1 MSPSFRPRRASRAA
15 TALVTL
21 LVTSLAAP
29 AAFADGS
36 GTPQIS
42 DSFSGNS
49 INTSTWWYGTNAPNA
64 VAISQAE
71 GHVTVSVSG
80 HAPSD
85 FNASL
90 GTRCRAHG
98 DFDARVAFDFTAWPV
113 FDGVWVALMAFD
125 GQNLLGNVYRAS
137 GSWGDSSGV
146 WGPTFGG
153 TAVPAAGT
161 HGVMRLVRQ
170 GATMTG
176 YYLVG
181 GRWVAV
187 FTGPVPLSDANFNLT
202 VSNNSNATPFG
213 GDWATIHLS
222 NFVAT
227 ADAITCS

>member
-1 MSPSFRPRRASRAA
+1 MSESLRRHRPSRAA
-15 TALVTL
+15 SVLVTL

-29 AAFADGS
+29 AAFSDGT
-36 GTPQIS
+36 GAPQIS

-49 INTSTWWYGTNAPNA
+49 INTNIWWYGTNDPNA

-80 HAPSD
+80 HAAQD

-98 DFDARVAFDFTAWPV
+98 DFDARVAFDLAAWPV
-113 FDGVWVALMAFD
+113 FDGVWVALMAHD
-125 GQNLLGNVYRAS
+125 GQNLLGNVYRVSA
-137 GSWGDSSGV
+137 SWGDSYGV
-146 WGPTFGG
+146 WGPTLPG
-153 TAVPAAGT
+153 TTVPASGS
-161 HGVMRLVRQ
+161 HGAMRLVRQ

-176 YYLVG
+176 YYLAG

-187 FTGPVPLSDANFNLT
+187 FAGQVPLGDATFTLGVFNG
-202 VSNNSNATPFG
+202 SNNTPFG
-213 GDWATIHLS
+213 GDWATIHFS

-227 ADAITCS
+227 AGAITCS